1 MIKQGEMVQPLDG
14 FWLPQRLR
22 SQFISSNTSYTG
34 LTYSASRECT
44 SDTPGAISSRWPV
57 LSIESWTDLLA
68 ALQAERRRVPQ
79 GEEFWVRMQNAL
91 AAAGRLLMEPT
102 NEKAAYA
109 ISALPGYTGFSPAMV
124 RIALSSQALFD
135 LQQYVPAYSHLPTW
149 NAILDW
155 QEMPGL
161 SGKVRFFPLRS
172 ADRAAASLPGRKNK
186 PLFGSPD
193 VPNLIIGFGAGNVPG
208 TALQIVLQALST
220 TLVGGAAPA
229 VLVKN
234 SRREPIFTPI
244 ILSAIESI
252 DPDLLASTAIMV
264 WDYQDKNV
272 NSVLLSH
279 PDLVMIAA
287 GDETIAQVQN
297 QIAQLHLSHPPRF
310 HAHGHK
316 ISFAAIARDVLD
328 PELTDP
334 ASGQPLIEIISFLGA
349 LDSVIWDQY
358 GCLSARFH
366 FVENGGGISPAEY
379 AACLESQIRFLAKSL
394 PRGAWP
400 RQQLYDSF
408 DRLKLL
414 ESTGQV
420 KLFSGYD
427 DPYLVALD
435 ERSLSQ
441 RALSSLVNDCMGR
454 VIIVRPV
461 ANWMEIPEKY
471 LSSLPPA
478 NLQSLSLA
486 AGKSGHGFTQR
497 YPEFTTA
504 CGKRGVTAMRS
515 LGRGAFPQLAY
526 SWDGL
531 LPLDMVRGRPPGH
544 FTTIE
549 FSNLFEQILE
559 NYHYYSTVTDFARFL
574 G

>member
-1 MIKQGEMVQPLDG
+1 MIQPLDG
-14 FWLPQRLR
+14 FWLPERLR
-22 SQFISSNTSYTG
+22 SQFISTSTSYSVFSSVAG
-34 LTYSASRECT
+34 REST
-44 SDTPGAISSRWPV
+44 SDAPGVVSSRWPI
-57 LSIESWTDLLA
+57 LPAEGWADLLA
-68 ALQAERRRVPQ
+68 ALQAERRRVPH
-79 GEEFWVRMQNAL
+79 GEQFWLRLQNAL
-91 AAAGRLLMEPT
+91 VAAGRLLSEPT
-102 NEKAAYA
+102 DEQVVRA
-109 ISALPGYTGFSPAMV
+109 ISALPGYTGFSPTML

-135 LQQYVPAYSHLPTW
+135 LQQYVAAYSHLPTW
-149 NAILDW
+149 SAAQDW

-161 SGKVRFFPLRS
+161 SGRLRFFPSS
-172 ADRAAASLPGRKNK
+172 AVDRLAASLPGRKNK
-186 PLFGSPD
+186 PLFGPEELS
-193 VPNLIIGFGAGNVPG
+193 NLIIGFGAGNVPG

-220 TLVGGAAPA
+220 TLAGGSAPA

-234 SRREPIFTPI
+234 SRREPIFSPMV
-244 ILSAIESI
+244 LSAIESV
-252 DPDLLASTAIMV
+252 DPDLLASTAVLV
-264 WDYQDKNV
+264 WDYQDLSV
-272 NSVLLSH
+272 NAVLLSH

-287 GDETIAQVQN
+287 GDETIAQVRN
-297 QIAQLHLSHPPRF
+297 QIAQLHHSLPPRY

-316 ISFAAIARDVLD
+316 FSFAAITRDVLD

-334 ASGQPLIEIISFLGA
+334 ASGLPLIDIISFLGA
-349 LDSVIWDQY
+349 LDSVMWDQY

-366 FVENGGGISPAEY
+366 FVESGGGLSPLEY
-379 AACLESQIRFLAKSL
+379 AIRLELQLRSLANSL

-400 RQQLYDSF
+400 RQQLQDNF

-414 ESTGQV
+414 EPTGQV
-420 KLFSGYD
+420 KVLSGYD
-427 DPYLVALD
+427 DPYVVALD
-435 ERSLSQ
+435 ERPLSQ
-441 RALSSLVNDCMGR
+441 GALISLVNACLGR

-461 ANWMEIPEKY
+461 ADWMEIPEKY
-471 LSSLPPA
+471 LSCLPPA

-486 AGKSGHGFTQR
+486 AGKPGQGFDQR
-497 YPEFTTA
+497 LLEFATA
-504 CGKRGVTAMRS
+504 CARRGVTAIRS

-531 LPLDMVRGRPPGH
+531 LPLDMVRGRPSGH